1 VAVAKAPDNAT
12 VYVFAG
18 RALQTIGRF
27 PDAATYLRR
36 AVELNPSDP
45 QALSRLGM
53 AEASMGHSALAAQL
67 FQRVLMSVPEYPLAR
82 RGLEQLGRDRR

>member
-1 VAVAKAPDNAT
+1 
-12 VYVFAG
+12 
-18 RALQTIGRF
+18 
-27 PDAATYLRR
+27 
-36 AVELNPSDP
+36 
-45 QALSRLGM
+45 M